1 MNSKQ
6 PVFEVESAKLYTP
19 YGKNVLITGAT
30 KGIGRATAI
39 EMARLGAKVFVCAR
53 GEEELTLFLGAC
65 KAQGLDVQ
73 GQGAKLDWYRI
84 CAVDGK
90 MGKLFDRLIA
100 VADVAEEEGRKNL
113 IASVDA
119 AFGGKLDVLINNV
132 GTNIPR
138 RETLVQTDDD
148 FDFLINTNLKSAFS
162 LTRECHS
169 MLRASGDSC
178 VILVSSIAGGPVAM
192 KSGSLYA
199 MTKASMNQLTKNL
212 TCEWSKDGIR
222 VLSVAPGY
230 IETPLAEK
238 VLKDEEYKKSVLDRV
253 PMKRIGKPEEVARV
267 MAFLSSPGAS
277 YMSGN
282 TVHIDGGY
290 SVMGLF

>member
-1 MNSKQ
+1 MSLNK
-6 PVFEVESAKLYTP
+6 PVFEVDIAKLYTP

-30 KGIGRATAI
+30 KGIGKATAI

-53 GEEELTLFLGAC
+53 GEEELRQFLCTCRAE
-65 KAQGLDVQ
+65 GLDVQ
-73 GQGAKLDWYRI
+73 GE
-84 CAVDGK
+84 
-90 MGKLFDRLIA
+90 
-100 VADVAEEEGRKNL
+100 VADVADEEGRKKL
-113 IASVDA
+113 ILSVDD
-119 AFGGKLDVLINNV
+119 AFGGNLDVLINNV

-148 FDFLINTNLKSAFS
+148 FDFLLNTNLKSAFS
-162 LTRECHS
+162 LTRECHP
-169 MLRASGDSC
+169 MLRASGDGC

-199 MTKASMNQLTKNL
+199 MTKASMNQLAKNL
-212 TCEWSKDGIR
+212 TCEWSKDRIR

-230 IETPLAEK
+230 IETPLAMI
-238 VLKDEEYKKSVLDRV
+238 VLKDEEYKNSVLDRV
-253 PMKRIGKPEEVARV
+253 PMKRIGKPDEVARV
-267 MAFLSSPGAS
+267 IAFLSSPGAS

>member
-1 MNSKQ
+1 METTTNLNKQ
-6 PVFEVESAKLYTP
+6 PVFEVETAKLYTP
-19 YGKNVLITGAT
+19 YGKNVLVTGAT

-53 GEEELTLFLGAC
+53 GEQELILLLGECEAE
-65 KAQGLDVQ
+65 GLDVR
-73 GQGAKLDWYRI
+73 GQ
-84 CAVDGK
+84 
-90 MGKLFDRLIA
+90 
-100 VADVAEEEGRKNL
+100 VADVADEGGRKKL
-113 IASVDA
+113 VSSLDA

-148 FDFLINTNLKSAFS
+148 FDFLLNTNLKSAFS

-169 MLRASGDSC
+169 MLQASEDAC

-199 MTKASMNQLTKNL
+199 MTKASLNQLAKNL

-230 IETPLAEK
+230 IETPLAMT